1 MFAHGTELPEY
12 HFYDLYHAPEEGVG
26 VKTEVKILIQRC
38 KSRDPGNENFP
49 EKSKMKGEKAQSRFN
64 DLSQGLI
71 KSAITKK
78 TTLKVNW

>member
-49 EKSKMKGEKAQSRFN
+49 EKSKMKG
-64 DLSQGLI
+64 
-71 KSAITKK
+71 
-78 TTLKVNW
+78 